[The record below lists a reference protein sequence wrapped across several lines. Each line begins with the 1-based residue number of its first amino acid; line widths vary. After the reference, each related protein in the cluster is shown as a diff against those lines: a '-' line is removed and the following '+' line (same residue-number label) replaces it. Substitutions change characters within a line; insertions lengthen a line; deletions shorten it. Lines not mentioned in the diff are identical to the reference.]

1 MFSTLCAPLLT
12 PCFSLLFCCL
22 THALT
27 HSPSL
32 TGTHITAGVPDYVFN
47 TPQCGGWRPH
57 DMEFSTRRFSE
68 QW

>member
-1 MFSTLCAPLLT
+1 MCSTRSVPLCSPLAFH
-12 PCFSLLFCCL
+12 CCFCCPAQL
-22 THALT
+22 HNSTF
-27 HSPSL
+27 
-32 TGTHITAGVPDYVFN
+32 THITAGVPDYVFN